1 MATLQSRLDAFKKA
15 FESGAPPYRVIPA
28 VVEKMHRGTAELK
41 ASGIEKRALKVG
53 ARPPSFSLLN
63 QDQVRI
69 SFNDLLRGG
78 PLIISFFRGHW

>member
-15 FESGAPPYRVIPA
+15 FESGAPPYRVTPA

-53 ARPPSFSLLN
+53 ERAPSFSLLN

-69 SFNDLLRGG
+69 SFNNLLRGG

>member
-15 FESGAPPYRVIPA
+15 FESGAPPYRVTPA

-41 ASGIEKRALKVG
+41 ALGVDKRALRAG
-53 ARPPSFSLLN
+53 ARAPSFSLLN
-63 QDQVRI
+63 QDHVLI
-69 SFNDLLRGG
+69 SSNDLLREG